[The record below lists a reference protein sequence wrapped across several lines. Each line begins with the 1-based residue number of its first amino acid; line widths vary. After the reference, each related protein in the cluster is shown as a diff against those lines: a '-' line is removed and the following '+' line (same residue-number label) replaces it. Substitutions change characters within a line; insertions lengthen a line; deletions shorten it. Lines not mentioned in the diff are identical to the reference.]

1 MGKVE
6 EIEQDIEK
14 LTKNELKSFR
24 RWFINFDTEAW
35 DSQICSDAESG
46 KLDNLADEA
55 IKDYRTG
62 KAGKL

>member
-1 MGKVE
+1 MRKVE

-14 LTKNELKSFR
+14 LNKNELKSFR

-35 DSQICSDAESG
+35 DSQISSDVESG

-55 IKDYRTG
+55 IKEYRTG